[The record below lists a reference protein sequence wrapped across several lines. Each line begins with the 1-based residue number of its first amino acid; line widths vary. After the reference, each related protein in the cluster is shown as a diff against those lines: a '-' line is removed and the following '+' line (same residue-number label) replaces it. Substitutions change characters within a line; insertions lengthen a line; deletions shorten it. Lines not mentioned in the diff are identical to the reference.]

1 LWSLRITFFRYARAQ
16 RVWPK
21 GIGEQPMPW
30 NPNPHK
36 TPTASHTPHLRRG
49 VWGRIGPR
57 FCHSHIILF
66 LVLGTLAGC
75 AQFRPLPPAKPISQ
89 DQAHRLI
96 TQLRAQADEVF
107 SFVGVGKLFFRE
119 GEGETGMNLLAVGQ
133 RPSRLRLELTH
144 TWGKPLIYLVAD
156 KQNTS
161 VLSFVEHT
169 FYSGPSSG
177 LQGGPYFPF
186 EFDLEIAWVILSG
199 RIPILP
205 HCRVESLGRNEIALF
220 DRRGETVERLTF
232 AQDGFIPT
240 SIHLARQGLTV
251 ALSQFKEGSMGPYPS
266 KVSISDGGERQLEIR
281 YTSLEFNRPIPEEL
295 FRLNP
300 PPDVK
305 IIRKNYQEQ

>member
-1 LWSLRITFFRYARAQ
+1 MAWILSLSKASIPFHPSCTSARKIATVL
-16 RVWPK
+16 RFMMARN
-21 GIGEQPMPW
+21 QPLYL
-30 NPNPHK
+30 
-36 TPTASHTPHLRRG
+36 ALIA
-49 VWGRIGPR
+49 VA
-57 FCHSHIILF
+57 L
-66 LVLGTLAGC
+66 LVGC
-75 AQFRPLPPAKPISQ
+75 APLQTLPPAKPISQ

-107 SFVGVGKLFFRE
+107 SFVGAGKLFFRE

-144 TWGKPLIYLVAD
+144 TWGKPLIFLVAD

-161 VLSFVEHT
+161 VLSFIEST

-199 RIPILP
+199 RIPVLP
-205 HCRVESLGRNEIALF
+205 HCNVASLRQNEITLF
-220 DRRGETVERLTF
+220 DGQGDTVERLTF

-240 SIHLARQGLTV
+240 SIHLPKQGLTV
-251 ALSQFKEGSMGPYPS
+251 ALSQFKEGGIGPYPS
-266 KVSISDGGERQLEIR
+266 KVSISQGDELQVEIR

-295 FRLNP
+295 FALNP
-300 PPDVK
+300 PPDVR
-305 IIRKNYQEQ
+305 IIRKNYQGQ